1 MKHVII
7 LINIIS
13 IISNISC
20 ISQQKTEKIENKLTT
35 KTKTE
40 KIEQVELAENT
51 RGINRHVTYTPHS
64 KTVVD
69 NDETTNYPVSPSEWK
84 SIVQEA
90 EIIDLSKIAGL
101 ESPTTERY
109 SDQAL
114 SAVITITSNGHTYTS
129 GTFDDGRPPKQL
141 EALYKQMTNPKGS
154 PKKKP

>member
-1 MKHVII
+1 MKHYII
-7 LINIIS
+7 LINTIL

-20 ISQQKTEKIENKLTT
+20 FPQQKEVKTGNKSIEKAKTEKIEK
-35 KTKTE
+35 
-40 KIEQVELAENT
+40 VELAENT
-51 RGINRHVTYTPHS
+51 RGINRHTTFTPNS
-64 KTVVD
+64 KILVD
-69 NDETTNYPVSPSEWK
+69 NGVTTTYPTTSSEW
-84 SIVQEA
+84 SNIAREA
-90 EIIDLSKIAGL
+90 ELIDLSKIADL

-114 SAVITITSNGHTYTS
+114 SVVITITSNGKIYIS